1 MDLQKA
7 LEILEY
13 DNEAHVN
20 ITLPS
25 LKKQYYKLALRNHPD
40 KNGNTIESTQKFQ
53 QINDAYDILKREIG
67 NLEDND
73 CDIDSDGGSD
83 SNSNNNN
90 NNNKTSTH
98 MFSYMASLFVDGLMK
113 NEYISSV
120 IKSIISNGYSTISR
134 KVFDNLD
141 KEQTTAVYNFMFK
154 YKTFLHIDDELLEQ
168 IKTII
173 LEKYKNV
180 QIYILN
186 PSLTDIIENNIYKL
200 EIDGQTY
207 YVPLWHSEVY
217 FDGQDNCEIIV
228 KCIPDLP
235 DNMSIDENN
244 NLYIILPDISFT
256 FSLLKEECIVI
267 LIGKKSIS
275 VPICKLL
282 CKPVQTY
289 TFKGQGISH
298 IIETSVLDLYNIESC
313 GDIIVK
319 LRFVE

>member
-1 MDLQKA
+1 MDIQKA
-7 LEILEY
+7 LEILEC
-13 DNEAHVN
+13 DNAN

-40 KNGNTIESTQKFQ
+40 KNGNTLESTQRFQ
-53 QINDAYDILKREIG
+53 QINDAYDILKREI
-67 NLEDND
+67 EDDDGASHND
-73 CDIDSDGGSD
+73 
-83 SNSNNNN
+83 
-90 NNNKTSTH
+90 KTT
-98 MFSYMASLFVDGLMK
+98 MFSYMANLFVDGLMK
-113 NEYISSV
+113 NEYISSI
-120 IKSIISNGYSTISR
+120 IKNIISDGYSTISR

-141 KEQTTAVYNFMFK
+141 KEQATSIYNFMFK
-154 YKTFLHIDDELLEQ
+154 YKTFLHIDEELLDK
-168 IKTII
+168 IKNII

-217 FDGQDNCEIIV
+217 FDDPNNNEIIV

-244 NLYIILPDISFT
+244 NLYITLPDISFT
-256 FSLLKEECIVI
+256 FSLLKDEYIVI
-267 LIGKKSIS
+267 LIGKRSINL
-275 VPICKLL
+275 PICKLL

-289 TFKGQGISH
+289 TFKGNGISQ
-298 IIETSVLDLYNIESC
+298 IIDTVDMIYNTDIR

-319 LRFVE
+319 IKFV

>member
-13 DNEAHVN
+13 NNDASVN

-73 CDIDSDGGSD
+73 SGSDGGS
-83 SNSNNNN
+83 NNNNN
-90 NNNKTSTH
+90 NNNKTATY

-120 IKSIISNGYSTISR
+120 IKTILSNGYSTISR
-134 KVFDNLD
+134 KVFDSLD
-141 KEQTTAVYNFMFK
+141 KESAISVYNFMFK

-186 PSLTDIIENNIYKL
+186 PTLTDIIENNIYKL

-207 YVPLWHSEVY
+207 YVPLWHSELY
-217 FDGQDNCEIIV
+217 FDGPNDSEIIV

-289 TFKGQGISH
+289 IFKGQGISQ
-298 IIETSVLDLYNIESC
+298 IIETNILDLYNIESC
-313 GDIIVK
+313 GDIIIK

>member
-73 CDIDSDGGSD
+73 CDSDSDGGSD
-83 SNSNNNN
+83 SNSNNN

-154 YKTFLHIDDELLEQ
+154 YKTFLHI
-168 IKTII
+168 
-173 LEKYKNV
+173 
-180 QIYILN
+180 
-186 PSLTDIIENNIYKL
+186 
-200 EIDGQTY
+200 
-207 YVPLWHSEVY
+207 
-217 FDGQDNCEIIV
+217 
-228 KCIPDLP
+228 
-235 DNMSIDENN
+235 
-244 NLYIILPDISFT
+244 
-256 FSLLKEECIVI
+256 
-267 LIGKKSIS
+267 KS
-275 VPICKLL
+275 
-282 CKPVQTY
+282 
-289 TFKGQGISH
+289 
-298 IIETSVLDLYNIESC
+298 
-313 GDIIVK
+313 
-319 LRFVE
+319 

>member
-13 DNEAHVN
+13 DNDAYVN

-53 QINDAYDILKREIG
+53 QINDAYDILKREIS

-73 CDIDSDGGSD
+73 SD
-83 SNSNNNN
+83 SN
-90 NNNKTSTH
+90 NNNKTATH

-141 KEQTTAVYNFMFK
+141 KEQTTSVYNFMFK

-200 EIDGQTY
+200 EIDGQMY
-207 YVPLWHSEVY
+207 YVPLWHSELY
-217 FDGQDNCEIIV
+217 FDGPDDSEIIV

-319 LRFVE
+319 LRFIE